1 MADQKKSQ
9 VPEDAQKA
17 SSIAPETTLTPVNEP
32 KKKIRKAPKV
42 KKPRKKG
49 LPVAVDVLIVV
60 LLLAVIAGAVYGI
73 YAAGKYFSTRYA
85 EKQINYTFLLESVD
99 PALALDEDM
108 RCVIQSGSSVYL
120 SGEEGSYSLG
130 KVLGNSLEVNEDG
143 TIDIYVTVDTAANY
157 NYTLGYFVEQTKIAV
172 GKTYTCRFCGLASDA
187 VIVELQVVEE
197 VE

>member
-9 VPEDAQKA
+9 IPEDAQKA
-17 SSIAPETTLTPVNEP
+17 SGIAPEAAPVPVNEP

-42 KKPRKKG
+42 KKPHKRG
-49 LPVAVDVLIVV
+49 LPVAVDVLIVL
-60 LLLAVIAGAVYGI
+60 LLLAVIAGAAYGI
-73 YAAGKYFSTRYA
+73 YAAGRYFSTRYA

-108 RCVIQSGSSVYL
+108 RCVIQSGTFVYL
-120 SGEEGSYSLG
+120 SGEADSYPLG
-130 KVLGNSLEVNEDG
+130 KVVGNSLELNEDG
-143 TIDIYVTVDTAANY
+143 MMDIYVTVSTTANY

-172 GKTYTCRFCGLASDA
+172 GKTYTCRFSGLVSDA

-197 VE
+197 VQ

>member
-9 VPEDAQKA
+9 IPEDAQKA
-17 SSIAPETTLTPVNEP
+17 SGIAPEAAPVPVNEP

-49 LPVAVDVLIVV
+49 LPVVVDVLIVV
-60 LLLAVIAGAVYGI
+60 LLLAVIAGAIYGI
-73 YAAGKYFSTRYA
+73 SAAGRYFSTRYA

-108 RCVIQSGSSVYL
+108 RCVIQSGTLVYL
-120 SGEEGSYSLG
+120 SGEEDGSPLG

-143 TIDIYVTVDTAANY
+143 TMDIYVTVRTTANY

-172 GKTYTCRFCGLASDA
+172 GKTYTCRFSGLVSDA
-187 VIVELQVVEE
+187 VIVELQVEE
-197 VE
+197 ES